1 MLSATGA
8 TFFLSLAEEAEPKLA
23 GLEQRL
29 WVERLEGEHDNMRAT
44 LSWVLERGKAQLGM
58 RLGAALWRFWHI
70 RGYLS
75 EGIRCMERV
84 LASGDRE
91 ASLVWVKALEGMGWL
106 TQAQGD
112 TALAEATYKEM
123 LELSQKLDDKGNIAT
138 ALNSLG
144 TLALTHGDNEQA
156 RELLEENLAVLRKL
170 EEEGIPTRPS
180 RRYHALNLLGYLV
193 INEEGDYVRG
203 AALLNESL
211 ALAREAEDTDRV
223 LQTLCN
229 LGYAAL
235 LQGDYERVMALSEE
249 ARDLGG
255 EGTQMIPETLINSG
269 LAALQQGHHKQ
280 ADASFKEALAASR
293 EAGIKSSSINAL
305 EGMASLAAALGE
317 TTRAARLWG
326 AAEIARE
333 VTGIALPPPERG
345 IHEPYLAS
353 ARFRLGETTW
363 EEALAEG
370 RAMALEEVAE
380 YALSKEADQPVAK
393 IGQDPS
399 VQDEPTDDLTRREQE
414 IALLVARGLTNRQI
428 SRELSISERTAGNHV
443 AKILKKLGLRSRTQI
458 ASWATET
465 QLPITSRPNKTAHP
479 SALPSESYILASDR
493 RCSINTHAPTFSD
506 NAQITPA
513 SYSGSR
519 RQENAA
525 QRSEG
530 LQKKGRWRL

>member
-1 MLSATGA
+1 MAGASTGGVVRYRMLRLIRQYAREKLVASGETAALGDRRA
-8 TFFLSLAEEAEPKLA
+8 TFFLALAEEAESKLA
-23 GLEQRL
+23 GSEQRL
-29 WVERLEGEHDNMRAT
+29 WVERLEGEHNNMRAT
-44 LSWVLERGKAQLGM
+44 LSWVLERGKAELGM
-58 RLGAALWRFWHI
+58 RLGAALWRFWYI

-75 EGIRCMERV
+75 EGIRCLKRV
-84 LASGDRE
+84 LASGDPE
-91 ASLVWVKALEGMGWL
+91 ASPVRVKALEGMGWL
-106 TQAQGD
+106 TQGQGD
-112 TALAEATYKEM
+112 TVLAEATYAEM
-123 LELSQKLDDKGNIAT
+123 LKLSGELDDKRNVAT

-144 TLALTHGDNEQA
+144 ALALAQGDNKRA
-156 RELLEENLAVLRKL
+156 RKLLEENMSVLWEL
-170 EEEGIPTRPS
+170 EEKGSTATALQ
-180 RRYHALNLLGYLV
+180 RYQVLGLLGLLALN
-193 INEEGDYVRG
+193 EEEDYARG
-203 AALLNESL
+203 TALWEECL
-211 ALAREAEDTDRV
+211 ALAREAEDTARA
-223 LQTLCN
+223 LQALCN
-229 LGYAAL
+229 LGYTVL
-235 LQGDYERVMALSEE
+235 LQGNYERARALSEE
-249 ARDLGG
+249 ARTLARELGG
-255 EGTQMIPETLINSG
+255 EGMAVIPETLINSG

-280 ADASFKEALAASR
+280 ADASFKEALAVSQ
-293 EAGIKSSSINAL
+293 EAGVKSSSINAL

-345 IHEPYLAS
+345 LHEPYLAS

-380 YALSKEADQPVAK
+380 YALSKEADQPEAK

-465 QLPITSRPNKTAHP
+465 QLPNTSRP
-479 SALPSESYILASDR
+479 D
-493 RCSINTHAPTFSD
+493 
-506 NAQITPA
+506 
-513 SYSGSR
+513 
-519 RQENAA
+519 
-525 QRSEG
+525 
-530 LQKKGRWRL
+530 